1 MDVRAVLIGDG
12 SFGVA
17 GRDSH
22 RSALVS
28 RTGEERAVL
37 ASMKQERKALENMMV
52 MMMVFKMMMTMKYE
66 SYLCECRRDPLIRVN
81 GDGIDDTLG

>member
-1 MDVRAVLIGDG
+1 MLIGDG

-37 ASMKQERKALENMMV
+37 ASMKRRERLWR
-52 MMMVFKMMMTMKYE
+52 T
-66 SYLCECRRDPLIRVN
+66 
-81 GDGIDDTLG
+81 

>member
-1 MDVRAVLIGDG
+1 MDVKVVLIGDG

-28 RTGEERAVL
+28 RTGEVRAVL

-52 MMMVFKMMMTMKYE
+52 MIVFKMMTKKHGACLWE
-66 SYLCECRRDPLIRVN
+66 RCRDPLIRFN
-81 GDGIDDTLG
+81 RDGIDDTLG